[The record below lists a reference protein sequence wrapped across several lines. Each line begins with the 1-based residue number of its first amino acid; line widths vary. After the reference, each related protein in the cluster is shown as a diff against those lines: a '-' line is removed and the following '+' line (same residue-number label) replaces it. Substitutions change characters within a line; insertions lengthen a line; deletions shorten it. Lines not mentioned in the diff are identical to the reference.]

1 MIFCMK
7 QIIPFKKELLFKTK
21 VSEIT
26 SISLEHTLT
35 LKNDDLI
42 SGEFHITGDYKMTEG
57 SINREKFQFKL
68 PFDIALDSRYDI
80 SSIIIDIDNFYYEII
95 NNESLQVNIDVY
107 VEGEKLEEE
116 TSEITPQDITQE
128 PAIIEENTE
137 EVLLPPKE
145 EPTIEITEDRSH
157 KSSTKDLFK
166 EEYQPAIEVS
176 KPQKI
181 TLEKEDPTPI
191 SNKLEFNLFENI
203 DNSDTYVTYYVYI
216 VKENDTIDTI
226 LTKYNVTKEEISL
239 YNNLES
245 INPGTKLIIPNTNN
259 E

>member
-1 MIFCMK
+1 MKGLIFRMK
-7 QIIPFKKELLFKTK
+7 QIIPFKQELLFKTK

-35 LKNDDLI
+35 LKQDALI

-80 SSIIIDIDNFYYEII
+80 DSVIIDIDNFYYEII

-107 VEGEKLEEE
+107 VEGEKVQEDILKSE
-116 TSEITPQDITQE
+116 TNL
-128 PAIIEENTE
+128 IEDNQE
-137 EVLLPPKE
+137 EVLLISEEKE
-145 EPTIEITEDRSH
+145 ENRKATD
-157 KSSTKDLFK
+157 KVQDLFK
-166 EEYQPAIEVS
+166 EEYTPSINLS
-176 KPQKI
+176 KPDQMI
-181 TLEKEDPTPI
+181 INFEKEDTKEEI
-191 SNKLEFNLFENI
+191 TNNIEFNLFENI

-216 VKENDTIDTI
+216 VKEEDTLDKI
-226 LTKYNVTKEEISL
+226 LAKYNVTKEDIEH
-239 YNNLES
+239 YNNLEN
-245 INPGTKLIIPNTNN
+245 INPGTKLVIPSCNN